1 MNFVDGTLT
10 GLLSFF
16 PVFLVAMLVF
26 FDSESKGWKTAP
38 RARIWVSLIAFQISL
53 AAIVESIILVLALM
67 YAFESTGT
75 KQEVLSVLYLVG
87 GGGVALFLVVS
98 LTGIT
103 HRAMVALDRFL
114 TPQKRAARRAGLRL
128 VLEIVGSTVVT
139 GALIFLVM
147 CLTGDASA

>member
-38 RARIWVSLIAFQISL
+38 RARIWVSLVAFQI
-53 AAIVESIILVLALM
+53 AIVESIILVLALM
-67 YAFESTGT
+67 HAFETAGT

-114 TPQKRAARRAGLRL
+114 TPQKRAARRAGLHL
-128 VLEIVGSTVVT
+128 FLEIVGSTVVT
-139 GALIFLVM
+139 GALIFLIM